1 MPGQDRDIRILPGIA
16 QRDPKAPDVMRGEET
31 QLLGALGVD
40 AADDAVVCMPG
51 THSKWVRANGGT
63 VERFAT
69 FMTGELFD
77 VVSRETILSH
87 AVTGA
92 DEAEDIDAF
101 RSAVMAAFETPAFAA
116 NLLFQVRSGQ
126 LLYGGKPSSAREKI
140 SGTLI
145 GLELAAGL
153 AGRQYPAPASR
164 WWRQGG
170 SRCFTNWRLTRCP
183 FLSDQSVPRMRSVA
197 AFRWPLN
204 RFGTMRIRRMSVVPF
219 PPMKRPL
226 VAILR
231 GVKPEEAEDIVSVLI
246 DSGMTA
252 IEIPLNSPDPFRS
265 IEIAVKKA
273 PAGILVGA
281 GTVLTL
287 EAVERLHDVGGRLL
301 VTPNVDPDI
310 IARARARGMV
320 TMPGVFTPTE
330 ALLAAKAGA
339 SSLKFFPASVLGAA
353 GITAIRAVLPADL
366 MIAAVGGVSDK
377 NFADYTRA
385 GILAFGLGSSLYKPG
400 MTAAEVAVRAKA
412 TIDAYDMAIRQ
423 AG

>member
-1 MPGQDRDIRILPGIA
+1 MKQAAYVAVDWGTSSFRLWLVDRAGNVLGERRSHEGMMAAGKLGFATVLQSHLEAVGAAHGLPVIVCGMAGARQGWVEAGYVDTPAPLASILKHAVAVPGQDRDIRILPGIA
-16 QRDPKAPDVMRGEET
+16 QRDRKAPDVMRGEET

-101 RSAVMAAFETPAFAA
+101 KSAVMAAFETPAFAA

-153 AGRQYPAPASR
+153 AGDSTRATASR
-164 WWRQGG
+164 WWRQEG
-170 SRCFTNWRLTRCP
+170 SRCFTNWRLTRFP

-197 AFRWPLN
+197 AFRWPL
-204 RFGTMRIRRMSVVPF
+204 
-219 PPMKRPL
+219 
-226 VAILR
+226 
-231 GVKPEEAEDIVSVLI
+231 E
-246 DSGMTA
+246 
-252 IEIPLNSPDPFRS
+252 S
-265 IEIAVKKA
+265 IW
-273 PAGILVGA
+273 
-281 GTVLTL
+281 
-287 EAVERLHDVGGRLL
+287 
-301 VTPNVDPDI
+301 NV
-310 IARARARGMV
+310 
-320 TMPGVFTPTE
+320 
-330 ALLAAKAGA
+330 
-339 SSLKFFPASVLGAA
+339 
-353 GITAIRAVLPADL
+353 
-366 MIAAVGGVSDK
+366 
-377 NFADYTRA
+377 
-385 GILAFGLGSSLYKPG
+385 
-400 MTAAEVAVRAKA
+400 
-412 TIDAYDMAIRQ
+412 
-423 AG
+423 